1 MKMTTL
7 YAALSGAFLLGAA
20 TLAPAQTTPSEPAKA
35 AQPKQMEN
43 KRAGISGDE
52 YKREKDRVE
61 ADAKSAKARCKD
73 MKDNAKDVCM
83 AEAKATEKVA
93 KKELDYKKN
102 PNDKNLADLEKM
114 KVEAAYEV
122 AKEKCEDSKDQS
134 QVASCKKQAKS
145 EKDRA
150 MASAKGK
157 KVADSGTASGTAARS
172 GSTAGSGG
180 SATTSSSPS
189 GNISNTMS
197 PGGREPSTKTNVQTQ
212 GTSTGAAGSAS
223 NVSGGTSGTTSTKQ
237 NKSGQ

>member
-1 MKMTTL
+1 MKMNTL

-20 TLAPAQTTPSEPAKA
+20 TLAPAQNTPSEPAKA
-35 AQPKQMEN
+35 VQPKSMEN

-52 YKREKDRVE
+52 YKREKDRIE
-61 ADAKSAKARCKD
+61 ADAKAAKAKCKD
-73 MKDNAKDVCM
+73 MKDNAKDVCQ
-83 AEAKATEKVA
+83 AEAKANEKVA

-102 PNDKNLADLEKM
+102 PNDKNMADWEKM

-122 AKEKCEDSKDQS
+122 AKEKCEDSKDQG
-134 QVASCKKQAKS
+134 QVAKCKKDAKA

-157 KVADSGTASGTAARS
+157 KVADSGSAARS
-172 GSTAGSGG
+172 GSTAASGG
-180 SATTSSSPS
+180 STTSTSANPSGTTSSA
-189 GNISNTMS
+189 
-197 PGGREPSTKTNVQTQ
+197 K
-212 GTSTGAAGSAS
+212 TGAGATGSNA